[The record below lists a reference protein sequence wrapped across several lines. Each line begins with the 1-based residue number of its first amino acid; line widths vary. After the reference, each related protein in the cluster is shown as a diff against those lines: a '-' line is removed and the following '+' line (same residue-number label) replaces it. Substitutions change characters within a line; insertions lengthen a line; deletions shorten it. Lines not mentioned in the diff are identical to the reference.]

1 MYSRQKSSSPPRYG
15 TRSWGKQKVGRTAF
29 ASIGFR
35 AIHPA
40 CRLKKHVQVTAR
52 DHQGRPLSRSLVDC
66 HLPPRGGWDDGYHL
80 AIASAGCE
88 RNGIAGCCD
97 TAIRVEFFFFFR
109 LHLFFFFLVA
119 LVFSPFSSSSSQ
131 TLLVLLRCETLS
143 CFCRELQLPRCQPLS
158 TVVFTAGVFQA
169 IHPESKSSLLCFAC
183 LKTAKG
189 VVVKL
194 GESFPRQ
201 KCSQSLGPMTVSFLP
216 PRSRY
221 F

>member
-1 MYSRQKSSSPPRYG
+1 MHVFSTEIVFPPPRYG

-88 RNGIAGCCD
+88 RNGIARCCD
-97 TAIRVEFFFFFR
+97 TAIRVEFFFFFVFIFSSFSLSFSFSLPSPHVSANPSR
-109 LHLFFFFLVA
+109 SPSLWNFVMFLQGTTTSTMSASFNCCFHSRCVSSYSPGIEIKPLMFRMRQDGERGGSQIWGEFRSAKMFSVSGTNDCFFLA
-119 LVFSPFSSSSSQ
+119 S
-131 TLLVLLRCETLS
+131 
-143 CFCRELQLPRCQPLS
+143 
-158 TVVFTAGVFQA
+158 
-169 IHPESKSSLLCFAC
+169 
-183 LKTAKG
+183 
-189 VVVKL
+189 
-194 GESFPRQ
+194 
-201 KCSQSLGPMTVSFLP
+201 
-216 PRSRY
+216 
-221 F
+221 